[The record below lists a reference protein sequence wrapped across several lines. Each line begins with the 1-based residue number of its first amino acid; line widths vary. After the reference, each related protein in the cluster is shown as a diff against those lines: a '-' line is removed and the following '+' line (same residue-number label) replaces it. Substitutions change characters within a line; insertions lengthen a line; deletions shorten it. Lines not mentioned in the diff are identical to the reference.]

1 MKPVPHP
8 PVAAR
13 CHPCPA
19 ASRLPAP
26 ALQPFVK
33 LQKTKSYFS
42 RYQTKFR
49 RRQEGKTDYRA
60 RKRLVVVDKNKY
72 SAPRYRLVARITNH
86 YVIAQIVR
94 SEIDGDR
101 VVAAAYSSELPR
113 YGLSVGLKNYAAAYA
128 TGLLVAR
135 RVLTKYGLADAYK
148 GNEKITGEV
157 VKTEHTNDAG
167 RTREYFVAAV
177 GEKKPFR
184 AVLDVGIRPTTTGS
198 RVFGVMKGASDG
210 GIDIPHSEK
219 RFPGYNRDSKEY
231 KPQQHKDRIF
241 GKHVADYM
249 EEMREDDAESYRA
262 RFSGYVAAGILPD
275 RVEETYKKV
284 HAAIR
289 KDPSAAPK
297 KAYKSADKFKKPAK
311 FTNEQR
317 KAGVASR
324 KAARLAELKAKV
336 GAAEDDE

>member
-1 MKPVPHP
+1 M
-8 PVAAR
+8 
-13 CHPCPA
+13 
-19 ASRLPAP
+19 
-26 ALQPFVK
+26 PFVK

-49 RRQEGKTDYRA
+49 RRNEGKTDYRA

-86 YVIAQIVR
+86 YVIAQVVR
-94 SEIDGDR
+94 SEIDGDK
-101 VVAAAYSSELPR
+101 VVASAYSSELPR
-113 YGLSVGLKNYAAAYA
+113 FGISVGLKNYAAAYA

-167 RTREYFVAAV
+167 RTREYFVSEV

-184 AVLDVGIRPTTTGS
+184 AVLDVGIRPTTTGA
-198 RVFGVMKGASDG
+198 RVFGVLKGASDG

-231 KPQQHKDRIF
+231 KPALHKDRIF
-241 GKHVADYM
+241 GKHVSAYM
-249 EEMREDDAESYRA
+249 NTIREDDPEAYKEK
-262 RFSGYVAAGILPD
+262 FSKWVAAGITPEK
-275 RVEETYKKV
+275 VEETYKKV

-289 KDPSAAPK
+289 KDPSAAAK
-297 KAYKSADKFKKPAK
+297 KAYKSPAK
-311 FTNEQR
+311 FANAAKLNAEQR
-317 KAGVASR
+317 KANVEKKKAS
-324 KAARLAELKAKV
+324 RLAELRAKLAA
-336 GAAEDDE
+336 GADDE